1 MKLPLIAAASLML
14 TVACSRDTRMD
25 AFIDDLM
32 SEMSVEEKIGQLN
45 LLPAPTEI
53 VTGTK
58 QTDDFI
64 GKIRKGE
71 VGGVLNCKGVK
82 NVLELQQ
89 LNMENHRLHIPMIVG
104 MDVIHG
110 FETIFPIPL
119 AQACSWDTDAVK
131 AGARINAIEA
141 TADGQMWT
149 YSPMVDICHDP
160 RWGRMAEG
168 YGEDPFL
175 GSEMAKAAVEGY
187 QGDDLADSTTMM
199 ACVKH
204 FALYGAS
211 EAGRDYNTV
220 DMSRVNMYNYFL
232 PPYKAAIEAG
242 AGSVMSSFNVVD
254 AVPATASRWLLTTLL
269 RDEWKFDGFVVTDYA
284 SIAEMAAHGIGDLKT
299 SGSLALKAGTDFDM
313 GAESFVRHLK
323 EALDEGL
330 VSMEDIDRACRRMLE
345 AKWKLGLFED
355 PYRYCDLDRAGKDVY
370 TEEHLAA
377 AREMAAK
384 TFVLLKNDG
393 VLPLAKKGRIALIGP
408 MADARTHMAGMWSV
422 AAVHGRHETLKESMA
437 KALEGSGAELLYAKG
452 CNFMHDARQ
461 EAVICRNGHSV
472 RDKRSEKE
480 MLLEALEIAR
490 KSDVIVFAGG
500 EASESSGEGSSRSSL
515 ETYDAQHELLV
526 ELRKLGKPVVM
537 LNFSGRSTILNWEDA
552 NLDAI
557 LNVWFG
563 GSKAGDAICDVVF
576 GDKSPS
582 GHLVTTFPKSEGQ
595 IPLYYNHLNSGRPVT
610 KGWFQPYTCSYMDI
624 DNEPLYP
631 FGYGLSY
638 TTFEYGDIVLDTD
651 EMTEDGK
658 IKVSVNIS
666 NTGNYDGADVV
677 QLYIRDIFASIS
689 RPVKELKGFRRID
702 LKKGESQVV
711 EFEITADLLKF
722 YNSDLEYVCEPGDF
736 ELMIGP
742 DSRDTKSV
750 TITLNNTSFK
760 K

>member
-1 MKLPLIAAASLML
+1 MKLSLIAVASLAMMPI
-14 TVACSRDTRMD
+14 AQSKDTKMN
-25 AFIDDLM
+25 AFIDKLM
-32 SEMSVEEKIGQLN
+32 SQMSIEEKIGQLN

-82 NVLELQQ
+82 NVLELQR
-89 LNMENHRLHIPMIVG
+89 LNIENHRLRIPMIVG

-119 AQACSWDTDAVK
+119 AQACSWDTVAVK
-131 AGARINAIEA
+131 ASARINAIEA

-168 YGEDPFL
+168 NGEDPFL
-175 GSEMAKAAVEGY
+175 GSAMAKALVEGY
-187 QGDDLADSTTMM
+187 QGTDLTDNTTMM

-254 AVPATASRWLLTTLL
+254 GVPATANKWLLTSLL
-269 RDEWKFDGFVVTDYA
+269 RNEWKFDGFVVTDYT
-284 SIAEMAAHGIGDLKT
+284 SIFEMTAHGIGNLKT
-299 SGSLALKAGTDFDM
+299 SGALALKAGTDFDM

-330 VSMEDIDRACRRMLE
+330 VTEEDINKACRRMLE
-345 AKWKLGLFED
+345 AKWKLGLFEN
-355 PYRYCDLDRAGKDVY
+355 PYRYCDLNRFKKDVY
-370 TEEHLAA
+370 NEKHLAA
-377 AREMAAK
+377 AREMATK
-384 TFVLLKNDG
+384 TFVLLKNDSI
-393 VLPLAKKGRIALIGP
+393 LPLAKKGTIALVGP
-408 MADARTHMAGMWSV
+408 MADTRTNMAGMWSV
-422 AAVHGRHETLKESMA
+422 AAVHERHETLKESMT
-437 KALEGSGAELLYAKG
+437 KALKGTGAKLLYAKG
-452 CNFMHDARQ
+452 CNFVHNAKQ
-461 EAVICRNGHSV
+461 EAIICRNGHV
-472 RDKRSEKE
+472 IRDNRSEKE
-480 MLLEALEIAR
+480 MLHEALEIAK

-515 ETYDAQHELLV
+515 ETYDAQHNLLV
-526 ELRKLGKPVVM
+526 ELKKLGNPIVM

-552 NLDAI
+552 NLNAI

-576 GDKSPS
+576 GNKSPS

-595 IPLYYNHLNSGRPVT
+595 IPLYYNHLNTGRPAT
-610 KGWFQPYTCSYMDI
+610 EKWFQPYTCSYMDI

-638 TTFEYGDIVLDTD
+638 TTFEYGDIVLDTN
-651 EMTEDGK
+651 EMTETGK
-658 IKVSVNIS
+658 IKVSVRVA
-666 NTGNYDGADVV
+666 NTGNYDGAEVV
-677 QLYIRDIFASIS
+677 QLYIRDVFASIS
-689 RPVKELKGFRRID
+689 RPVKELKGFKRID

-722 YNSDLEYVCEPGDF
+722 YNSDLKYVCEPGDF
-736 ELMIGP
+736 ELMIGSN
-742 DSRDTKSV
+742 SRDTKSV
-750 TITLNNTSFK
+750 NITLK
-760 K
+760 